1 MDEQLNENP
10 RPQNPRRRRRT
21 QEEIIK
27 ENYLPVI
34 IAGVSLLLIV
44 IFIIGA
50 IVRGISYSNAE
61 KESAEAA
68 YQSSMAESQAHAAEA
83 EALISKVSVMMANY
97 DYDGALEAMNG
108 FSGDIA
114 QYNQLTA
121 LYTQCKSASASAVV
135 WDDPNDVVNLSFHQL
150 IADPKRAFN
159 DNGMGKTYNRDYVTV
174 EEFQRILQQLF
185 ENGYVLISLDDIVE
199 VTTDASGNTTYTAKE
214 LKLPQ
219 GKKPLMITQTNVNSY
234 YKQVDG
240 DGDFLPDAGGDGF
253 ASKLMVDE
261 NGKVVSELINADGTP
276 TYGAYDLVPVLDAF
290 VAQNPNFSYK
300 GAKAILA
307 VSGYDGIFGHR
318 IDKDAKDRMTAEDFD
333 TEVKNATAL
342 VNKLKEN
349 GYTLACYTYG
359 NKAYGSESATQIQ
372 ADLKSWAE
380 EIEPVIGKLDVLAF
394 AKKSPITNNGV
405 LSGEKY
411 DVLKAAGFKY
421 YLGFSSAGSS
431 WADVTE
437 EYFYQGRVMVM
448 GSTLAHNAEWFDGM
462 FKTTSV
468 LDPSRGTVPEPI

>member
-44 IFIIGA
+44 VFIIGA

-68 YQSSMAESQAHAAEA
+68 YQSSVAESQAHAAEA
-83 EALISKVSVMMANY
+83 EQLLAQVSVMMANY
-97 DYDGALEAMNG
+97 DYDGALAAMDG

-185 ENGYVLISLDDIVE
+185 ENGYVLVSLDDIVE
-199 VTTDASGNTTYTAKE
+199 VTTDASGNTTFSAKA

-219 GKKPLMITQTNVNSY
+219 GKKPLMITQTHVNSY

-240 DGDFLPDAGGDGF
+240 DGDFLPDASGDGF

-276 TYGAYDLVPVLDAF
+276 AYGAYDLVPVLDAF
-290 VAQNPNFSYK
+290 VSQNPNFSYK
-300 GAKAILA
+300 GAKAILC
-307 VSGYDGIFGHR
+307 VSAERKRLHFGLLHLR
-318 IDKDAKDRMTAEDFD
+318 
-333 TEVKNATAL
+333 
-342 VNKLKEN
+342 
-349 GYTLACYTYG
+349 
-359 NKAYGSESATQIQ
+359 Q
-372 ADLKSWAE
+372 
-380 EIEPVIGKLDVLAF
+380 
-394 AKKSPITNNGV
+394 
-405 LSGEKY
+405 
-411 DVLKAAGFKY
+411 
-421 YLGFSSAGSS
+421 
-431 WADVTE
+431 
-437 EYFYQGRVMVM
+437 QGLRQRKRH
-448 GSTLAHNAEWFDGM
+448 S
-462 FKTTSV
+462 
-468 LDPSRGTVPEPI
+468 DPG